1 MSSKP
6 ETQIVFAVNYN
17 VKRVFSKL
25 QQSQIGKIELELADS
40 CSSQYLRRLLL
51 NDKGALDQLVQ
62 QHVEAVRQ
70 LGEDVHAGLLVGD
83 VESLVNHLQLSD
95 LLPIDP
101 D

>member
-1 MSSKP
+1 M
-6 ETQIVFAVNYN
+6 
-17 VKRVFSKL
+17 
-25 QQSQIGKIELELADS
+25 QQSQIGKIELELANS

-62 QHVEAVRQ
+62 QHVEAVRE